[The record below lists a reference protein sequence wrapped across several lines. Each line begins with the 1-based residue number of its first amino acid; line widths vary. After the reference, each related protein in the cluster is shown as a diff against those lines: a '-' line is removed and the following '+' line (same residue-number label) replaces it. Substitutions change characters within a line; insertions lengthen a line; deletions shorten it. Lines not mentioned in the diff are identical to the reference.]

1 MSEGLRTYSNIY
13 FTLIALLF
21 SICVNAQKDST
32 GGNDSKIFTFV
43 EHVPE
48 FPGGD
53 MGVIKFLQQNIKYPK
68 RERNK
73 DIQGKVI
80 VRFVV
85 DIDGSVKDV
94 VVVNSVSPGLDK
106 EAVRVV
112 KLLPKFKPGTQ
123 QGKPVMVYYNLP
135 IKFSLN

>member
-1 MSEGLRTYSNIY
+1 MKRN
-13 FTLIALLF
+13 LLLAVLMVF
-21 SICVNAQKDST
+21 SVWVSAQKDSSS
-32 GGNDSKIFTFV
+32 DKAPVIFTFV
-43 EHVPE
+43 ENNPE
-48 FPGGD
+48 FPGGEEEL
-53 MGVIKFLQQNIKYPK
+53 IKFLQHNIKYPK

-73 DIQGKVI
+73 DIQGKVL

-94 VVVNSVSPGLDK
+94 IVVKSVSEGLDK

-112 KLLPKFKPGTQ
+112 KMLPKFKPGKQ

-135 IKFSLN
+135 VNFSLK